1 MSYTLL
7 RYTTLTFKTLYQ
19 VLFYPDQP
27 IVIIRNGTIL
37 VIKKLFLRHNRVD
50 YLPGELNPQPRLEV
64 WNAIQLR
71 QKDMRQLQDL
81 NL

>member
-37 VIKKLFLRHNRVD
+37 VIKKLFLRHNRVY
-50 YLPGELNPQPRLEV
+50 YLLRELNPQPRLEV
-64 WNAIQLR
+64 WCAIHYAKKMCDNYR
-71 QKDMRQLQDL
+71 I
-81 NL
+81 